1 MKDLRKVSRRSFMKR
16 VVGGAVAGGGALVML
31 SGRAEAL
38 QVTDRDT
45 GSNSDAPGRGYTG
58 YSDSDSGSNA
68 DRANHGRSRQGRTSR
83 GCTDNDSGP
92 NADGAGQGRG
102 NGVTDNDS
110 GSNSDRAGCGRGR

>member
-1 MKDLRKVSRRSFMKR
+1 MKDFRKVSRRSFMTR
-16 VVGGAVAGGGALVML
+16 VVGGAVVGGGAMIALGK
-31 SGRAEAL
+31 SAEAF

-45 GSNSDAPGRGYTG
+45 GSNADAPGRGYTG

-68 DRANHGRSRQGRTSR
+68 DRANHGRSRQGRSNR

-92 NADGAGQGRG
+92 NADRAGAGRG
-102 NGVTDNDS
+102 NGVTDSDS